1 MENTENNFCPCTPK
15 CPNFGKCR
23 ECIATHAKFYTV
35 PKCVKMMQE
44 KMKAEHIHPSNP
56 HITETLS
63 QRVEK
68 FYAENPGSHLRSVA
82 ESLKITEW
90 QLLDAMHDAINIPK
104 EDFDEIYSELTK
116 LDAVMLHVDT
126 GSVVVQ
132 LTTALPAY
140 MDMNGIKV
148 LKAQSGE
155 MQLTSLLMKKDFYDL
170 FLVRETLYGGK
181 ESLSIAIVGED
192 EKIALS
198 VYMRRSDANTIEAKA
213 KDLFEKLW
221 TKYYKL

>member
-1 MENTENNFCPCTPK
+1 MENNPCPCNPK

-23 ECIATHAKFYTV
+23 ECIAAHAKFYTV

-44 KMKAEHIHPSNP
+44 EMKEKHIYPSNP
-56 HITETLS
+56 HIQKTLS
-63 QRVEK
+63 ERVTE
-68 FYAENPGSHLRSVA
+68 FYAENPGAHLRSVA

-90 QLLDAMHDAINIPK
+90 QLLDAMNDAVSVPK
-104 EDFDEIYSELTK
+104 EDFDDIYSELVK
-116 LDAVMLHVDT
+116 LDAVMLHADT
-126 GSVVVQ
+126 GSVVIQ
-132 LTTALPAY
+132 LTTALPSALE
-140 MDMNGIKV
+140 MNGIKI
-148 LKAQSGE
+148 LKTQSGE
-155 MQLTSLLMKKDFYDL
+155 MSLTSLLMKKNFYDL

-198 VYMRRSDANTIEAKA
+198 IYMRRSDANTIEAKA
-213 KDLFEKLW
+213 KELFEKLW